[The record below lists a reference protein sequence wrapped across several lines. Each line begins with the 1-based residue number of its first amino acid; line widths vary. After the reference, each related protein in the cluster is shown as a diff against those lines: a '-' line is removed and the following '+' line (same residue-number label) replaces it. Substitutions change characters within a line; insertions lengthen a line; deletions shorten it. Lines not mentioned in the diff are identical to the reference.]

1 MAEFA
6 LQNSVVVPNKG
17 GVNGTLFK
25 KNNRSEPGT
34 LVRDLRV
41 ILLFLKKIMRK
52 RQMILGFRVVLF
64 NKPSKQIQSSFF
76 LTP

>member
-17 GVNGTLFK
+17 GVNGRLFK

-34 LVRDLRV
+34 LIRDLRV

-52 RQMILGFRVVLF
+52 RQMTLGFRVVLF